1 MPPPVPQNPVPQN
14 PVPPDPVPPDPV
26 PPTPVPPA
34 GQATVPTVRG
44 PVALAELGRVL
55 MHEHVFVLNE
65 EIRQNYAA
73 DWDEDQRVADAAA
86 KLTALAG
93 RGVAT
98 IADPTVVGL
107 GRNIPR
113 IQRIAAQT
121 PINIIVATGLYTYND
136 LPLYFRYR
144 GPDSGEGGL
153 DPMTE
158 LFAAD
163 ITEGIAGTGVKAA
176 FLKCAIED
184 EGLTA
189 GVERVLR
196 AVARAHLLTGA
207 PVMVHTHPASESG
220 LAALR
225 VLTEEG
231 ADPSRVL
238 MAHSGDTTDLDYL
251 AMLADAGCLLGMDRF
266 GLDILL
272 PAEQRVAT
280 VAVLASRGYAGSMV
294 LSHDASCHIDWF
306 PPSLIPV
313 FAPNWHFTHLL
324 DDVLPALREQGVTGE
339 QIDAMLVGNPRRF
352 FTPPAPR

>member
-1 MPPPVPQNPVPQN
+1 ME
-14 PVPPDPVPPDPV
+14 
-26 PPTPVPPA
+26 
-34 GQATVPTVRG
+34 TVRG
-44 PVALAELGRVL
+44 PVALAELGWVL

-65 EIRQNYAA
+65 EIRQNYDAG
-73 DWDEDQRVADAAA
+73 WDEDQRVADAAA
-86 KLTALAG
+86 KLTALTE
-93 RGVAT
+93 RGITA
-98 IADPTVVGL
+98 IADPTVIGL

-121 PINIIVATGLYTYND
+121 PMNIIVATGLYTYND
-136 LPLYFRYR
+136 VPLYFRYR
-144 GPDSGEGGL
+144 TPAGGAGGV

-158 LFAAD
+158 MFAAD
-163 ITEGIAGTGVKAA
+163 VTEGIAGTGVKAA

-184 EGLTA
+184 EGLTP

-207 PVMVHTHPASESG
+207 PVMVHTHPASQSG

-225 VLTEEG
+225 LLTQEG

-251 AMLADAGCLLGMDRF
+251 ARLADAGCLLGMDRF

-272 PAEQRVAT
+272 PLEQRVAT
-280 VAVLASRGYAGSMV
+280 VAALAGRGYAGSMV
-294 LSHDASCHIDWF
+294 LSHDASCHIDWL
-306 PPSLIPV
+306 PPGMIPA

-339 QIDAMLVGNPRRF
+339 QVDAMLAGNPRRY
-352 FTPPAPR
+352 FTPPGNDGVTA

>member
-1 MPPPVPQNPVPQN
+1 MPSVVPQTPE
-14 PVPPDPVPPDPV
+14 PPG
-26 PPTPVPPA
+26 PA
-34 GQATVPTVRG
+34 EQAAVQTVRG

-65 EIRQNYAA
+65 EIRQNYGAG
-73 DWDEDQRVADAAA
+73 WDEDRRVADAAA

-98 IADPTVVGL
+98 IADPTVIGL

-121 PINIIVATGLYTYND
+121 PMNIIVATGLYTYND
-136 LPLYFRYR
+136 VPLYFRYR
-144 GPDSGEGGL
+144 TPDSGAGGV

-176 FLKCAIED
+176 FLKCAIEE
-184 EGLTA
+184 EGLTP
-189 GVERVLR
+189 GVGRVLR

-207 PVMVHTHPASESG
+207 PVMVHTHPASQSG

-231 ADPSRVL
+231 VNPSRVL
-238 MAHSGDTTDLDYL
+238 MAHSGDSGDLDYL
-251 AMLADAGCLLGMDRF
+251 ARLADAGCLLGMDRF

-272 PAEQRVAT
+272 GFEQRVAT
-280 VAVLASRGYAGSMV
+280 VAALADRGYADRMV

-306 PPSLIPV
+306 PPGLIPV
-313 FAPNWHFTHLL
+313 FAPNWHYTHLL
-324 DDVLPALREQGVTGE
+324 DDVLPALRERGVTGE
-339 QIDAMLVGNPRRF
+339 QIDAMLTGNPRRY
-352 FTPPAPR
+352 FTPASPTI

>member
-1 MPPPVPQNPVPQN
+1 MP
-14 PVPPDPVPPDPV
+14 
-26 PPTPVPPA
+26 
-34 GQATVPTVRG
+34 QATVQTVRG
-44 PVALAELGRVL
+44 PVALAELGRVF

-65 EIRQNYAA
+65 EIRQNYPAG
-73 DWDEDQRVADAAA
+73 WDEDQQVAEAAA

-93 RGVAT
+93 RGVTT
-98 IADPTVVGL
+98 IADPTVLGL

-121 PINIIVATGLYTYND
+121 PINIIVAAGLYTYND

-184 EGLTA
+184 EGLTP

-207 PVMVHTHPASESG
+207 PVMVHTHPASQSG

-231 ADPSRVL
+231 ADPTRVL
-238 MAHSGDTTDLDYL
+238 MAHSGDCADLDYL
-251 AMLADAGCLLGMDRF
+251 ARLADAGCLLGMDRF

-272 PAEQRVAT
+272 PFEQRVAT
-280 VAVLASRGYAGSMV
+280 VAALAGRGYAGNMV

-306 PPSLIPV
+306 PPGLIPV

-324 DDVLPALREQGVTGE
+324 DDVLPALRRRDVTGE
-339 QIDAMLVGNPRRF
+339 QIDAMLVANPRRY
-352 FTPPAPR
+352 FTPPSPAI